1 MALDTFWGVPRCILV
16 RGTGYR
22 HVLMGNRVMALR
34 NPLNAPVQGDFA
46 VFGRV

>member
-22 HVLMGNRVMALR
+22 DVLVGSWVMVLKWC
-34 NPLNAPVQGDFA
+34 
-46 VFGRV
+46 